1 MRAMKRRMRFASWA
15 IAGLLLLPGCS
26 STSTETA
33 AAPSADP
40 NELTLDDAIEECSRL
55 IASVNAA
62 AGFVDKAGTEAGQQG
77 KDEFEATA
85 QALESINRTILS
97 VPYRIPD
104 MQRLSGFY
112 VSILQTRAVITRE
125 LGAAYKRNDKDAFTK
140 TSAKLDA
147 LGKQEDAVVEEIN
160 LKCRGRSGEEPSSG
174 SAPSAPAPAPAPQ
187 PAPTPAPAS
196 AAAPPP
202 PLPAPLPPPAPFPS
216 PSASGS
222 AR

>member
-1 MRAMKRRMRFASWA
+1 MKRRMRVAPWA

-33 AAPSADP
+33 AAPSTDP

-62 AGFVDKAGTEAGQQG
+62 PGFVDKAGTEAGQQG

-112 VSILQTRAVITRE
+112 VSILQTRAVVTRE

-160 LKCRGRSGEEPSSG
+160 LKCRGRSGDEAPPPPAPSS
-174 SAPSAPAPAPAPQ
+174 SAPTTAPAPARSV
-187 PAPTPAPAS
+187 T
-196 AAAPPP
+196 PPP
-202 PLPAPLPPPAPFPS
+202 PASFPAPFPAPTAAPA